1 MTHQEAKQYIQNF
14 YIKSNNDEL
23 ERHTAVIEDF
33 CQFIQ
38 ENENPQQNP
47 LYIFYILMDTGY
59 IFFKGFDLPDS
70 IQTMI
75 KKTFT
80 MLDNKPQKMDFT
92 LLFNIIDLNVYNT
105 SFQSFQSKTVPDI
118 RSSLSQEQDWE
129 EHFWVFEDLALDIV
143 INALDIQAINK
154 GYDIIGSEL
163 TNIQNFNPIWQ
174 QYQSLSSSYLTKF
187 NNIREKLYAH
197 KIVIADFMERFPYI
211 HDCTF
216 KKIIQDITKHRETH
230 ASEQNYRRVIASEI
244 AEDFYSQ
251 IQNQFPDHTPASW
264 VMLYKHVL
272 AEEALKTFICNTLA
286 GLNKNFNDLK
296 IESTINTVFDHKQ
309 PAIRINN
316 TEYSVYILE
325 NRQLDGWGIRKD
337 HFNQFFS
344 ASENYQGALCFSLR
358 VYPNENVLVRFDNYI
373 PKKEFAAYINEKKE
387 LFEGYVK
394 VPFSDIY
401 KEDLREHFFEQI
413 KNMVVISYTI
423 VLKDILAKT
432 EEPVSENKIYHQA
445 IPCMA
450 LLAHYFLAAKSWKKL
465 GSKKSDPPTYTVLYV
480 PENFKDKKDY
490 DFLNPV
496 NATDNFNQL
505 KKYMKKQ
512 WGYFLLFIN
521 NDQQIKMASEKSHP
535 VKKGIKAGIPPET
548 CIAILCVGPEK
559 LIDEMITALDSDS
572 PKELTPNLKE
582 KIFWVIYGPDK

>member
-1 MTHQEAKQYIQNF
+1 MTHQEAKQYIQN
-14 YIKSNNDEL
+14 YYLNRNYKILATHTSAIEKS
-23 ERHTAVIEDF
+23 

-38 ENENPQQNP
+38 DFP
-47 LYIFYILMDTGY
+47 LQRTEYVFDILMDTGY
-59 IFFKGFDLPDS
+59 LCFKGFELPDT
-70 IQTMI
+70 IKRIVQQTI
-75 KKTFT
+75 SKIDT
-80 MLDNKPQKMDFT
+80 LPEDMDFE
-92 LLFNIIDLNVYNT
+92 LLFDSIELTVYDE
-105 SFQSFQSKTVPDI
+105 SFQNFQSKPVPDMG
-118 RSSLSQEQDWE
+118 SSLRQEQDWE
-129 EHFWVFEDLALDIV
+129 DQFWQFEDMSLDIV
-143 INALDIQAINK
+143 HTALNIEAINK

-174 QYQSLSSSYLTKF
+174 QYQSLSSSYLMKF
-187 NNIREKLYAH
+187 NNIREKFYAH
-197 KIVIADFMERFPYI
+197 KIAIIDFMERFPYI

-230 ASEQNYRRVIASEI
+230 ASEQNYRRVISSEI
-244 AEDFYSQ
+244 AEEFYSQ

-286 GLNKNFNDLK
+286 GLNKDFNDLK

-325 NRQLDGWGIRKD
+325 NRQLDAWGIRKD

-480 PENFKDKKDY
+480 PENFQDKKDY